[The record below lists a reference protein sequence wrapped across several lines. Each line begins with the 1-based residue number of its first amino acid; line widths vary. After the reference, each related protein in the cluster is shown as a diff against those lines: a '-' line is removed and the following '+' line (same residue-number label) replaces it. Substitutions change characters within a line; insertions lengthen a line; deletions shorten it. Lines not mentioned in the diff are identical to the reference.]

1 MQRVDIYSSF
11 VTQVDSRGR
20 IIAAAKHE
28 LHEVGILGLRVQ
40 EVAKLAE
47 TSVSLI
53 YKYFEDRDGLLAVV
67 LGDMHD
73 ERIDNWENMFA
84 HALLDDAPSGEFSV
98 EDLLSNLPMPNS
110 TYFLALGMDRVQ
122 MLAALNSNPKLR
134 ERIEQTTQRL
144 FRLTLKVVSNAN
156 PNEKK
161 NESNDRVTALL
172 ISSLN
177 LIFINNDLLGDHRIT
192 DEEYTA
198 FLKSIFGKRKEK

>member
-1 MQRVDIYSSF
+1 VENSN
-11 VTQVDSRGR
+11 SRER

-40 EVAKLAE
+40 DVAKRAN

-53 YKYFEDRDGLLAVV
+53 YKYFDDRDGLLAQV

-73 ERIDNWENMFA
+73 ERIDNWEKMFA
-84 HALLDDAPSGEFSV
+84 HALLDDAPRGEFSV

-110 TYFLALGMDRVQ
+110 EYFLALGMDRAQ

-144 FRLTLKVVSNAN
+144 FTLTLKVVSNADISGK
-156 PNEKK
+156 E
-161 NESNDRVTALL
+161 NESFNRVTALV

-177 LIFINNDLLGDHRIT
+177 LIFINNDLLGDHRVT
-192 DEEYTA
+192 DDEYTA
-198 FLKSIFGKRKEK
+198 FLKAIFKNRKEK

>member
-1 MQRVDIYSSF
+1 M
-11 VTQVDSRGR
+11 TQVDSRAR
-20 IIAAAKHE
+20 IIAAAKRE

-73 ERIDNWENMFA
+73 ERIDNWEKMFA
-84 HALLDDAPSGEFSV
+84 HALSDDAPRGEFSV

-110 TYFLALGMDRVQ
+110 SYFLALGMDRAQ

-144 FRLTLKVVSNAN
+144 FGLTLKVVNNADISGK
-156 PNEKK
+156 E
-161 NESNDRVTALL
+161 NESFNRVTALV

-177 LIFINNDLLGDHRIT
+177 LIFINNDLLGEHRVT

-198 FLKSIFGKRKEK
+198 FLKAIFRNRKEK

>member
-1 MQRVDIYSSF
+1 MTTTEAPNARE
-11 VTQVDSRGR
+11 R

-73 ERIDNWENMFA
+73 ERIDNWEKMFA
-84 HALLDDAPSGEFSV
+84 RALLDDAPRGEFSV
-98 EDLLSNLPMPNS
+98 ENLLSELPMPNS
-110 TYFLALGMDRVQ
+110 EYFLALGMDRAQ

-144 FRLTLKVVSNAN
+144 FTLTLKVVANADSSGK
-156 PNEKK
+156 E
-161 NESNDRVTALL
+161 NDSFNRVTALV

-192 DEEYTA
+192 DDEYTA

>member
-1 MQRVDIYSSF
+1 M
-11 VTQVDSRGR
+11 TQVDSRAR

-40 EVAKLAE
+40 EVAKLAD

-73 ERIDNWENMFA
+73 ERIDNWEKMFSG
-84 HALLDDAPSGEFSV
+84 ALSDTAPRGQFSV
-98 EDLLSNLPMPNS
+98 EDLLKKLPMPNS
-110 TYFLALGMDRVQ
+110 TIFLELGMDRIQ
-122 MLAALNSNPKLR
+122 MLAALNGNPKLR

-144 FRLTLKVVSNAN
+144 FTLTLKVVNNADTS
-156 PNEKK
+156 EKE
-161 NESNDRVTALL
+161 NNSFNRVTALI

-177 LIFINNDLLGDHRIT
+177 LIFINNDLLGDHRIN
-192 DEEYTA
+192 DEEYAA
-198 FLKSIFGKRKEK
+198 FLKAIFRDRKEK

>member
-1 MQRVDIYSSF
+1 MENSNSQE
-11 VTQVDSRGR
+11 R

-40 EVAKLAE
+40 DVAKRAN

-53 YKYFEDRDGLLAVV
+53 YKYFDDRDGLLAQV

-73 ERIDNWENMFA
+73 ERIDNWENIFA
-84 HALLDDAPSGEFSV
+84 HALQDDAPRGEFSV
-98 EDLLSNLPMPNS
+98 EDLLSKLPMPNS
-110 TYFLALGMDRVQ
+110 QYFLALGQDRAQ

-161 NESNDRVTALL
+161 NNSNDRVTALL

>member
-1 MQRVDIYSSF
+1 M
-11 VTQVDSRGR
+11 TQVDSRAR

-40 EVAKLAE
+40 EVAKLAD

-73 ERIDNWENMFA
+73 ERIDNWEKMFSG
-84 HALLDDAPSGEFSV
+84 ALSDTAPRGEFSV
-98 EDLLSNLPMPNS
+98 ENLLTQLPMPS
-110 TYFLALGMDRVQ
+110 SEYFLGLGIDRVQ
-122 MLAALNSNPKLR
+122 MLAALKDNPKLR

-144 FRLTLKVVSNAN
+144 FTLTLKVVNNADIS
-156 PNEKK
+156 KK
-161 NESNDRVTALL
+161 ENDSFNRVTALV

-192 DEEYTA
+192 DEEYTT
-198 FLKSIFGKRKEK
+198 FLKTIFRNRKEK

>member
-1 MQRVDIYSSF
+1 M
-11 VTQVDSRGR
+11 TQVDSRAR

-28 LHEVGILGLRVQ
+28 LREVGILGLRVQ
-40 EVAKLAE
+40 EVAKLAD

-73 ERIDNWENMFA
+73 ERIDNWEKVFA
-84 HALLDDAPSGEFSV
+84 HALSDTAPRGEFSV
-98 EDLLSNLPMPNS
+98 EDLLTQLPMPNS
-110 TYFLALGMDRVQ
+110 EYFLALGNDRAQ
-122 MLAALNSNPKLR
+122 MLAALKDNPKLR

-144 FRLTLKVVSNAN
+144 FTLTLKVIDNADIN
-156 PNEKK
+156 GKE
-161 NESNDRVTALL
+161 NDSFNRVTALI

-192 DEEYTA
+192 DEEYTT
-198 FLKSIFGKRKEK
+198 FLKMIFRNRKEK

>member
-1 MQRVDIYSSF
+1 MTTTETPNARE
-11 VTQVDSRGR
+11 R

-28 LHEVGILGLRVQ
+28 LHEVGILGMRVQ
-40 EVAKLAE
+40 EVAKLAD

-67 LGDMHD
+67 LGDMHE
-73 ERIDNWENMFA
+73 ERIDNWEKMFA
-84 HALLDDAPSGEFSV
+84 HALLDDAPSGEFSA
-98 EDLLSNLPMPNS
+98 EDLLSKLPMPNS
-110 TYFLALGMDRVQ
+110 SYFLSLGMDRVQ

-144 FRLTLKVVSNAN
+144 FRLTLKVASNAN
-156 PNEKK
+156 PNGKK

>member
-1 MQRVDIYSSF
+1 MTTTETPNARE
-11 VTQVDSRGR
+11 R

-73 ERIDNWENMFA
+73 ERIDNWEKMFA
-84 HALLDDAPSGEFSV
+84 HALLDDAPRGEFSV

-110 TYFLALGMDRVQ
+110 KYFLDLGMDRAQ

-144 FRLTLKVVSNAN
+144 FTLTLKVVSNADISGK
-156 PNEKK
+156 E
-161 NESNDRVTALL
+161 NDSFNRVTALV

-177 LIFINNDLLGDHRIT
+177 LIFINNDLLGDHRVT
-192 DEEYTA
+192 DDEYTA
-198 FLKSIFGKRKEK
+198 FLKAIFRNRKEK

>member
-1 MQRVDIYSSF
+1 
-11 VTQVDSRGR
+11 VTTTEAPNARER

-73 ERIDNWENMFA
+73 ERIDNWEKMFA
-84 HALLDDAPSGEFSV
+84 HALSDDAPRGEFSV

-110 TYFLALGMDRVQ
+110 SYFLALGMDRAQ

-144 FRLTLKVVSNAN
+144 FGLTLKVVNNADISGK
-156 PNEKK
+156 E
-161 NESNDRVTALL
+161 NESFNRVTALV

-177 LIFINNDLLGDHRIT
+177 LIFINNDLLGEHRVT

-198 FLKSIFGKRKEK
+198 FLKAIFRNRKEK

>member
-1 MQRVDIYSSF
+1 MTTTETPNARE
-11 VTQVDSRGR
+11 R

-28 LHEVGILGLRVQ
+28 LHEVGILGMRVQ
-40 EVAKLAE
+40 EVAKLAD

-53 YKYFEDRDGLLAVV
+53 YKYFEDRDGLLAQV

-73 ERIDNWENMFA
+73 ERIDNWEKLFA
-84 HALLDDAPSGEFSV
+84 HALLDDAPRGEFSV

-110 TYFLALGMDRVQ
+110 EYFLALGMDRAQ

-144 FRLTLKVVSNAN
+144 FTLTLKVVSNADISGK
-156 PNEKK
+156 E
-161 NESNDRVTALL
+161 NDSFNRVTALV

-177 LIFINNDLLGDHRIT
+177 LIFINNDLLGDHRVT
-192 DEEYTA
+192 DDEYTA
-198 FLKSIFGKRKEK
+198 FLKAIFRNRKEK

>member
-1 MQRVDIYSSF
+1 M
-11 VTQVDSRGR
+11 TQVDSRAR

-40 EVAKLAE
+40 EVAKLAD

-73 ERIDNWENMFA
+73 ERIDNWEKVFA
-84 HALLDDAPSGEFSV
+84 HALSDTMPRGEFSI
-98 EDLLSNLPMPNS
+98 EDLLTQLPMPNS
-110 TYFLALGMDRVQ
+110 EYFLGLGIDRVQ
-122 MLAALNSNPKLR
+122 MLAALKDNPKLR

-144 FRLTLKVVSNAN
+144 FTLTLKVVNNADIS
-156 PNEKK
+156 KK
-161 NESNDRVTALL
+161 ENDSFNRVTALV

-192 DEEYTA
+192 DEEYTT
-198 FLKSIFGKRKEK
+198 FLKMIFRNRKEK

>member
-1 MQRVDIYSSF
+1 M
-11 VTQVDSRGR
+11 TQVDSRDR

-40 EVAKLAE
+40 EVAKLAD

-73 ERIDNWENMFA
+73 ERIDNWEKMFSG
-84 HALLDDAPSGEFSV
+84 ALSDTAPRGQFSV
-98 EDLLSNLPMPNS
+98 EDLLKKLPMPNS
-110 TYFLALGMDRVQ
+110 TIFLELGMDRIQ
-122 MLAALNSNPKLR
+122 MLAALNGNPKLR

-144 FRLTLKVVSNAN
+144 FTLTLKVVNNADTS
-156 PNEKK
+156 EKE
-161 NESNDRVTALL
+161 NNSFNRVTALI

-177 LIFINNDLLGDHRIT
+177 LIFINNDLLGDHRIN
-192 DEEYTA
+192 DEEYAA
-198 FLKSIFGKRKEK
+198 FLKAIFRDRKEK

>member
-1 MQRVDIYSSF
+1 MTTIETPNARE
-11 VTQVDSRGR
+11 R

-28 LHEVGILGLRVQ
+28 LHEVGILGMRVQ
-40 EVAKLAE
+40 EVAKLAD

-53 YKYFEDRDGLLAVV
+53 YKYFEDRDGLLAQV

-73 ERIDNWENMFA
+73 ERIDNWEKMFA
-84 HALLDDAPSGEFSV
+84 HALLDDAPRGEFSV

-110 TYFLALGMDRVQ
+110 EYFLALGMDRAQ

-144 FRLTLKVVSNAN
+144 FTLTLKVVSNADISGK
-156 PNEKK
+156 E
-161 NESNDRVTALL
+161 NDSFNRVTALV

-177 LIFINNDLLGDHRIT
+177 LIFINNDLLGDHRVT
-192 DEEYTA
+192 DDEYTA
-198 FLKSIFGKRKEK
+198 FLKAIFRNRKEK

>member
-1 MQRVDIYSSF
+1 MTTTETPNARE
-11 VTQVDSRGR
+11 R

-40 EVAKLAE
+40 EIAKLAD

-73 ERIDNWENMFA
+73 ERIDNWEKMFA
-84 HALLDDAPSGEFSV
+84 RALLDDAPRGEFSV
-98 EDLLSNLPMPNS
+98 ENLLSELPMPNS
-110 TYFLALGMDRVQ
+110 EYFLALGMDRAQ

-144 FRLTLKVVSNAN
+144 FTLTLKVVANADSSGK
-156 PNEKK
+156 E
-161 NESNDRVTALL
+161 NDSFNRVTALV

-192 DEEYTA
+192 DDEYTA

>member
-1 MQRVDIYSSF
+1 MTTTETPNARE
-11 VTQVDSRGR
+11 R

-28 LHEVGILGLRVQ
+28 LHEVGILGMRVQ
-40 EVAKLAE
+40 EVAKLAD

-53 YKYFEDRDGLLAVV
+53 YKYFEDRDGLLAQV

-73 ERIDNWENMFA
+73 ERIDNWEKLFA
-84 HALLDDAPSGEFSV
+84 HALLDDAPRGEFSV

-110 TYFLALGMDRVQ
+110 EYFLALGMDRAQ

-144 FRLTLKVVSNAN
+144 FTLTLKVVANADISGK
-156 PNEKK
+156 E
-161 NESNDRVTALL
+161 NDSFNRVTALV

-192 DEEYTA
+192 DDEYTA
-198 FLKSIFGKRKEK
+198 FLKAIFRNRREK

>member
-1 MQRVDIYSSF
+1 
-11 VTQVDSRGR
+11 VTTTETPNARER

-73 ERIDNWENMFA
+73 ERIDNWEKMFA
-84 HALLDDAPSGEFSV
+84 HALLDDAPRGEFSV

-110 TYFLALGMDRVQ
+110 KYFLDLGMDRAQ

-144 FRLTLKVVSNAN
+144 FTLTLKVVSNADISGK
-156 PNEKK
+156 E
-161 NESNDRVTALL
+161 NDSFNRVTALV

-177 LIFINNDLLGDHRIT
+177 LIFINNDLLGDHRVT
-192 DEEYTA
+192 DDEYTA
-198 FLKSIFGKRKEK
+198 FLKAIFRNRKEK

>member
-1 MQRVDIYSSF
+1 M
-11 VTQVDSRGR
+11 TQIDSRGR

-73 ERIDNWENMFA
+73 ERIDNWEKMFA

-98 EDLLSNLPMPNS
+98 EDLLSKLPMPNS
-110 TYFLALGMDRVQ
+110 SYFLALGMDRVQ

-144 FRLTLKVVSNAN
+144 FTLTLKVIANADTS
-156 PNEKK
+156 EKQ
-161 NESNDRVTALL
+161 NESSNRVTALI

-177 LIFINNDLLGDHRIT
+177 LIFINNDLLGNQRIT
-192 DEEYTA
+192 DEEYTS
-198 FLKSIFGKRKEK
+198 FLKAIFRDRKEK

>member
-1 MQRVDIYSSF
+1 
-11 VTQVDSRGR
+11 VTTAETPNARER
-20 IIAAAKHE
+20 IIAAAKLE

-40 EVAKLAE
+40 EVAKLAK

-73 ERIDNWENMFA
+73 ERIDNWEKMFA
-84 HALLDDAPSGEFSV
+84 HALSDTMPRGEFSV

-110 TYFLALGMDRVQ
+110 KYFLDLGMDRAQ

-134 ERIEQTTQRL
+134 DRIEQTTQRL
-144 FRLTLKVVSNAN
+144 FGLTLKVINNADISGK
-156 PNEKK
+156 E
-161 NESNDRVTALL
+161 NESFNRVTALV

-177 LIFINNDLLGDHRIT
+177 LIFINNDLLGDHRVT

-198 FLKSIFGKRKEK
+198 FLKAIFKNRKDFIN

>member
-1 MQRVDIYSSF
+1 M
-11 VTQVDSRGR
+11 TQVDSRDR

-40 EVAKLAE
+40 EVAKLAD

-73 ERIDNWENMFA
+73 ERIDNWEKMFSG
-84 HALLDDAPSGEFSV
+84 ALSDTAPRGQFSV
-98 EDLLSNLPMPNS
+98 EDLLKKLPMPNS
-110 TYFLALGMDRVQ
+110 TIFLELGMDRIQ
-122 MLAALNSNPKLR
+122 MLAALNGNPKLR

-144 FRLTLKVVSNAN
+144 FTLTLKVVNNADTS
-156 PNEKK
+156 EKE
-161 NESNDRVTALL
+161 NNSFNRVTALI

-177 LIFINNDLLGDHRIT
+177 LIFINNDLLGDHRIN
-192 DEEYTA
+192 DEEYAA
-198 FLKSIFGKRKEK
+198 FLKAIFRDRK

>member
-1 MQRVDIYSSF
+1 MTTTEAPNARE
-11 VTQVDSRGR
+11 R

-73 ERIDNWENMFA
+73 ERIDNWEKMFA
-84 HALLDDAPSGEFSV
+84 HALSDDAPRGEFSV

-110 TYFLALGMDRVQ
+110 SYFLALGMDRAQ

-144 FRLTLKVVSNAN
+144 FGLTLKVVNNADISGK
-156 PNEKK
+156 E
-161 NESNDRVTALL
+161 NESFNRVTALV

-177 LIFINNDLLGDHRIT
+177 LIFINNDLLGEHRVT

-198 FLKSIFGKRKEK
+198 FLKAIFRNRKEK